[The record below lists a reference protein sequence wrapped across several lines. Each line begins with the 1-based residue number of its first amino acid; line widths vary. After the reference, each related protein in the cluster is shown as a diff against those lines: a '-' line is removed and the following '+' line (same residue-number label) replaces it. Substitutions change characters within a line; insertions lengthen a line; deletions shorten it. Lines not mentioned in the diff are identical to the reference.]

1 MIPWELPNTY
11 AKKILHTEKRPAERS
26 PCFPVP
32 NALYIEHFTLEM
44 LCKDL
49 SSNPYSQMTE
59 MPRENFK
66 NILTHGRRQ
75 LRPPLKDYCKR

>member
-1 MIPWELPNTY
+1 
-11 AKKILHTEKRPAERS
+11 
-26 PCFPVP
+26 
-32 NALYIEHFTLEM
+32 M